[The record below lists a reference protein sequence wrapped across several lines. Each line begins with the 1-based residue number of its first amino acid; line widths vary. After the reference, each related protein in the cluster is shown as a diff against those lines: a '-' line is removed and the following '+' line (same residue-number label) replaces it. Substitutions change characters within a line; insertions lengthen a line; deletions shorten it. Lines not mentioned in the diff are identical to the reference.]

1 MTNKPIDELQA
12 KEALQQ
18 AIKASHLLLNQL
30 ATFSDAE
37 ATKQEDQQEKQQL
50 KTDKLT
56 LLRDQ
61 LVKQVFSYTWT
72 ENEVMDYQEDFELL
86 ETLNAQLIKKA
97 SEVRYD
103 LHQQRVDNQQGRKAV
118 SAYGTAKGQFHR

>member
-1 MTNKPIDELQA
+1 MTNKSIQDLEPSQ
-12 KEALQQ
+12 ALQQ
-18 AIKASHLLLNQL
+18 AIKCSQLLFNEL
-30 ATFSDAE
+30 ATFSDSK
-37 ATKQEDQQEKQQL
+37 ATELENQQEEQQQ

-61 LVKQVFSYTWT
+61 LIKQVFSYTWT
-72 ENEVMDYQEDFELL
+72 ENEVKNFQADFELL
-86 ETLNAQLIKKA
+86 ETLNTQLIEKA
-97 SEVRYD
+97 GEVRYD